1 MLRTTYEVCSNYLKQ
16 VQNQVVYL
24 SKLKTGTMVK
34 SFLKYAACI
43 APLTAV
49 FAFSSVFE
57 GAIKGTVVPAAGA
70 NMVMAISGKDTIS
83 SPITDGTFFLAKVK
97 PGTYSVWF
105 KGVAPFKDTP
115 VEGVAVVEGSTTDLG
130 EVKLQQ

>member
-1 MLRTTYEVCSNYLKQ
+1 MAI
-16 VQNQVVYL
+16 
-24 SKLKTGTMVK
+24 MVK

-43 APLTAV
+43 VPLTAV
-49 FAFSSVFE
+49 FAFTNVFE
-57 GAIKGTVVPAAGA
+57 GAIKGSVVPAEGA
-70 NMVMAISGKDTIS
+70 NLVMAISGKDTIS

-115 VEGVAVVEGSTTDLG
+115 VEGVAVVEGSTTDMG
-130 EVKLQQ
+130 EIKLQQ

>member
-1 MLRTTYEVCSNYLKQ
+1 
-16 VQNQVVYL
+16 
-24 SKLKTGTMVK
+24 MVK
-34 SFLKYAACI
+34 NFLKYAVCFV
-43 APLTAV
+43 PLTAV
-49 FAFSSVFE
+49 FAFSSVFD
-57 GAIKGTVVPAAGA
+57 GAITGKVVPAEGA
-70 NMVMAISGKDTIS
+70 NMVMAISGKDTLS
-83 SPITDGTFFLAKVK
+83 APVAQGTFFLAKVK